1 MDRVTARAVV
11 VIAVLG
17 WSIGAS
23 AQPRPMGF
31 VEALSLPVIQD
42 PQLSPDGR
50 QVVFAMETADWKA
63 NRRVG
68 HLYRINVDGTD
79 QVQLTFGERGETSPR
94 WSPDGTQV
102 AFLARRDGDE
112 HNQIYLL
119 HSGGGEA
126 RRLTTHAAA
135 PASIAWTR
143 WHAAPLRGSGGQDAG
158 GAREGSPPG

>member
-1 MDRVTARAVV
+1 
-11 VIAVLG
+11 
-17 WSIGAS
+17 
-23 AQPRPMGF
+23 
-31 VEALSLPVIQD
+31 
-42 PQLSPDGR
+42 
-50 QVVFAMETADWKA
+50 METADWKA
-63 NRRVG
+63 NRRIG

-126 RRLTTHAAA
+126 RRLTTHATA
-135 PASIAWTR
+135 PASIAWAPDGTR
-143 WHAAPLRGSGGQDAG
+143 LFFVAPDAKTPEEREKDRLQDDVYAFEETNFKQRTCGPWTSTGTTDACDRGRRTRSGSTPSRRT
-158 GAREGSPPG
+158 ARDS